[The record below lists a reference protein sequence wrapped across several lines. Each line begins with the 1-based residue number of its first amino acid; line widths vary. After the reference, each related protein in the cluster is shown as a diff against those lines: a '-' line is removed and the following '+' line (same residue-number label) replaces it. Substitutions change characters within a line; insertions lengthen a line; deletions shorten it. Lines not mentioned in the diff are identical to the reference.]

1 MKLPQLENAD
11 RYTGLYVVDFGD
23 HSGIGFTADEAA
35 ELLESQRFENIKV
48 YKIYKAY
55 PDGTVE
61 LKGIPAD
68 IFQLEIGMFFYSN
81 DEATGQKDFKNL
93 VDIAVR
99 TVPPGRAKVHLAKY
113 ADDKFVT
120 ALIYPAEYNEEFSQW
135 LSEANY
141 KTAGSAEGGIEAAKR
156 YYAADVE
163 ILERQQLFGKS
174 AIENRSGSELL
185 AATKLALQR

>member
-1 MKLPQLENAD
+1 MKLPQIENAD

-23 HSGIGFTADEAA
+23 HSGVGFTADEVA
-35 ELLESQRFENIKV
+35 ELLESERFGNIKV

-61 LKGIPAD
+61 LKGMQAEV
-68 IFQLEIGMFFYSN
+68 FQLEMGMFFYSN
-81 DEATGQKDFKNL
+81 DDATGRNDFKNL

-99 TVPPGRAKVHLAKY
+99 TVPPGRAKVHLTKY

-135 LSEANY
+135 LSDANY
-141 KTAGSAEGGIEAAKR
+141 KTAGTAEGGIEAVKS
-156 YYAADVE
+156 YYAADTE
-163 ILERQQLFGKS
+163 ILEKQQLFGKS
-174 AIENRSGSELL
+174 AVESRSGSELL
-185 AATKLALQR
+185 TATKMALQR